1 MCMCVRACVCAC
13 VCVCACESASV
24 VTFVT
29 LASTGIRL
37 PYTFVLLVS
46 AEYGCFRC
54 DSNITRTNNSEV
66 PAPVKATATTESI
79 QPGIPTDNSIVE
91 R

>member
-1 MCMCVRACVCAC
+1 MCVRACVC
-13 VCVCACESASV
+13 VCVHVSVRVCPRARESACV

-29 LASTGIRL
+29 LASTGFRL

-54 DSNITRTNNSEV
+54 DSNIIRTNNSEV
-66 PAPVKATATTESI
+66 PAPVKATATI
-79 QPGIPTDNSIVE
+79 
-91 R
+91 